1 MITYYVFDAIKKRN
15 YPPSPLLK
23 LPILGHLTYFDPK
36 KPYQTL
42 YELSKKYGKIYG
54 LQLGAIYT
62 VVISDVNL
70 IREALKRDEFNG
82 RAPLYVTHG
91 IMGGHGEKK

>member
-1 MITYYVFDAIKKRN
+1 M
-15 YPPSPLLK
+15 
-23 LPILGHLTYFDPK
+23 GHLTYFDPQ

-42 YELSKKYGKIYG
+42 YDLSKKYGKIYG
-54 LQLGAIYT
+54 LQLGTIYT

-91 IMGGHGEKK
+91 IMGGHGEFVKKKITRNS